1 MTSKKSRKKYSVC
14 CTIAIYQN
22 IVAIS
27 QKCERAEKLHSMNQI
42 TFKQY
47 RTIDILILVA
57 LTIIFEGIATM
68 ATAKWFALQPVA
80 VSIGLAMVCIVM
92 MRWGWQAAFPAF
104 AGGFT
109 FCILSAGTAQQF
121 VIYCIGNI
129 FALLGMVWF
138 KVYGKEGI
146 RNSMW
151 KIALFASTSYVGMV
165 LGRGLIAMAFGD
177 PWGTLITFV
186 TTDIMTL
193 VFAILVIILFRKT
206 DGMLEDQKSYLLRLD
221 KERREAQ
228 DEPVQEEEF

>member
-1 MTSKKSRKKYSVC
+1 
-14 CTIAIYQN
+14 
-22 IVAIS
+22 
-27 QKCERAEKLHSMNQI
+27 MNQI

-47 RTIDILILVA
+47 RTIDVSILVV

-92 MRWGWQAAFPAF
+92 MRWGWQAAFAAF
-104 AGGFT
+104 ASGFV
-109 FCILSAGTAQQF
+109 FCILSGASAQQF

-138 KVYGKEGI
+138 KVFSKEGI
-146 RNSMW
+146 RKSMW
-151 KIALFASTSYVGMV
+151 NIVLFVSTAYVGVV
-165 LGRGLIAMAFGD
+165 LGRGCIAIAFGD
-177 PWGTLITFV
+177 PWGTLVTFA

-193 VFAILVIILFRKT
+193 VFAVLVIILFRKT
-206 DGMLEDQKSYLLRLD
+206 DGMLEDQKAYLLRLD
-221 KERREAQ
+221 KQKKETQ